1 MKKWIV
7 GGIIVL
13 FGAAWSRTARNGGPA
28 EIRAAVQRSL
38 PLLAKSSHS
47 FLENAGCHSCH
58 SQGLG
63 MMVLGM
69 AKSKGFTI
77 NEGALQEAMDSVT
90 RDMNGQRFISAE
102 STDPQ
107 GFIITGGY
115 DMWGLSVNGYPVTKP
130 ILLMIRDL
138 MERQT
143 WQGNWIPTGLR
154 PPLEYYPFSG
164 TAMMILAM
172 QKYAAAQWPEK
183 VKLKTARAKDWLL
196 RTTAKA
202 NEERAYQLLGLNWAG
217 AGRNDMAPMA
227 KALLAQQRPD
237 GGWSQL
243 DSLASDSY
251 ATGQSLYALN
261 QTGFLSTGDQ
271 AYLRGL
277 KFLLETQFEDGSW
290 EVKSR
295 TIPTIP
301 YVSSGFPHG
310 DNQFISAA
318 GTSWAVMALVLAAKP

>member
-1 MKKWIV
+1 MLCGV
-7 GGIIVL
+7 
-13 FGAAWSRTARNGGPA
+13 AWSRMTLSPGQV
-28 EIRAAVQRSL
+28 EIRAAVERSL

-47 FLENAGCHSCH
+47 FLENAGGCHACH
-58 SQGLG
+58 SQGMG
-63 MMVLGM
+63 MIVFGM
-69 AKSKGFTI
+69 AKDKGFTI
-77 NEGALQEAMDSVT
+77 NEGVLHEAMDSVT
-90 RDMNGQRFISAE
+90 RDINGQRFTSAE

-115 DMWGLSVNGYPVTKP
+115 DMWGLSVNRYPGTKP

-143 WQGNWIPTGLR
+143 GQGNWIPTGLR

-164 TAMMILAM
+164 TAMMVRAM
-172 QKYAAAQWPEK
+172 RMYAAAQWPEE
-183 VKLKTARAKDWLL
+183 VRLKTRRAKDWLL
-196 RTTAKA
+196 RTAARA
-202 NEERAYQLLGLNWAG
+202 NEERVYQLLGLIWAG
-217 AGRNDMAPMA
+217 VGRDELAPMG
-227 KALLAQQRPD
+227 KALLARQRAD

-261 QTGFLSTGDQ
+261 QAGLLSTEEQ
-271 AYLRGL
+271 AYQRGL
-277 KFLLETQFEDGSW
+277 AFLLRTQFEDGSW

-301 YVSSGFPHG
+301 YVPSGFPHG